1 MTLPL
6 DVILRNATVIDGT
19 GAAPIQ
25 ADLAIAGDRIHAVGS
40 LGRAG
45 AEAEIDCRGLVVA
58 PGFIDVHT
66 HDDTALMI
74 RPEMTAKLSQGITTV
89 VAGNCGI
96 SGAPYDRPGDPP
108 DLLRLIF
115 KSAECVAPSFEA
127 IATRV
132 ERARPAVNAAFLT
145 GHTTLRM
152 QVMGSDLAR
161 TATSAEVA
169 AMRGLLAECLEQGS
183 IGLSSGLFYPPARAA
198 SADEVI
204 GVGAPLAGCHG
215 LYTCH
220 IRDEA
225 DGVVES
231 LEEALRI
238 GRETGARTIVS
249 HHKCMGER
257 NFGRSVET
265 LALLERARQRQPV
278 AWDVYPYTA
287 ASTVLNEELVAKA
300 SRTLVTWCDPEP
312 RFCGRDLAEIAREL
326 GCSPLEAIPRLR
338 PAGAVYFL
346 MDEADVT
353 RILGSS
359 AAMVGSDG
367 LPEDQH
373 PHPRLWGTFPR
384 VLGHYVRERGVLRL
398 EDAVHRMT
406 GLSARSFGLRDR
418 GVLRAGNRADLCV
431 FDPATVRDTATYEA
445 PAQPASG
452 IRHVF
457 VNGVAAWR
465 DGAATGERAGKVLR
479 RQDATEFLAAEH
491 AN

>member
-1 MTLPL
+1 
-6 DVILRNATVIDGT
+6 
-19 GAAPIQ
+19 
-25 ADLAIAGDRIHAVGS
+25 
-40 LGRAG
+40 
-45 AEAEIDCRGLVVA
+45 
-58 PGFIDVHT
+58 
-66 HDDTALMI
+66 
-74 RPEMTAKLSQGITTV
+74 
-89 VAGNCGI
+89 
-96 SGAPYDRPGDPP
+96 
-108 DLLRLIF
+108 
-115 KSAECVAPSFEA
+115 
-127 IATRV
+127 
-132 ERARPAVNAAFLT
+132 
-145 GHTTLRM
+145 
-152 QVMGSDLAR
+152 
-161 TATSAEVA
+161 
-169 AMRGLLAECLEQGS
+169 
-183 IGLSSGLFYPPARAA
+183 
-198 SADEVI
+198 VI
-204 GVGAPLAGCHG
+204 GIGAPLADCHG

-265 LALLERARQRQPV
+265 LALLERARGRQSV

-287 ASTVLNEELVAKA
+287 ASTVLNEELVARA
-300 SRTLVTWCDPEP
+300 SRTLVTWCDAEP
-312 RFCGRDLAEIAREL
+312 RFAGRDLAEIAREL
-326 GCSPLEAIPRLR
+326 GCSPLEAVPRLR

-353 RILGSS
+353 RILASS

-384 VLGHYVRERGVLRL
+384 VLGHYVRERGVLRI

-406 GLSARSFGLRDR
+406 GLSARCFGLRDR
-418 GVLRAGNRADLCV
+418 GVLREGNRADLCV

-445 PAQPASG
+445 PARPATG

-457 VNGVAAWR
+457 VNGVAAWSA
-465 DGAATGERAGKVLR
+465 GAATGARAGRLLR
-479 RQDATEFLAAEH
+479 RQDPTEFLPASPAP
-491 AN
+491 